1 MGLGTKKESA
11 WFFFSTPSYSPIILF
26 YSVTITYSQP
36 VNYFTHKKR
45 GSFVNVDHDLKTK
58 KPFQISDAQFKKYP
72 DQGIVSVQLKGIKH
86 NFFKPFFLKK
96 LEAQSCNL

>member
-11 WFFFSTPSYSPIILF
+11 WFFFSTPSYSPILF
-26 YSVTITYSQP
+26 YSVTLTYSQP

-58 KPFQISDAQFKKYP
+58 
-72 DQGIVSVQLKGIKH
+72 
-86 NFFKPFFLKK
+86 
-96 LEAQSCNL
+96 